1 MNSAFTIDIAATCAA
16 WKQVCPGAEELACGA
31 AQFALV
37 RGSAAGN
44 LVWQER
50 VELSIVLADA
60 AEQQHLNRNHRGV
73 DAPTNVLAFQAWDPN
88 TRVPAGSPVL
98 LGDVVLALE
107 TVAREA
113 SEQDKPIA
121 DHLRHLV
128 VHGVLH
134 LLGFDHL
141 TPAEAE
147 AMESL
152 ERSILAEMGIPDP
165 YRDHVCLL
173 EPVRAHHE

>member
-1 MNSAFTIDIAATCAA
+1 MNSAFTIDIASTCAA
-16 WKQVCPGAEELACGA
+16 WRQVCPGAEELACGA

-37 RGSAAGN
+37 RGSAAWK

-60 AEQQHLNRNHRGV
+60 AEQQHLNRIHRGV
-73 DAPTNVLAFQAWDPN
+73 DAPTNVLAFQAWDPS

-165 YRDHVCLL
+165 YRDPVCLL

>member
-1 MNSAFTIDIAATCAA
+1 MNSTFTIDIAPTCAV
-16 WKQVCPGAEELACGA
+16 WRQVCPGAEELACGA

-37 RGSAAGN
+37 RGSAAGK

-50 VELSIVLADA
+50 AELSIVLADA
-60 AEQQHLNRNHRGV
+60 AEQQRLNRNHRGV
-73 DAPTNVLAFQAWDPN
+73 DAPTNVLAFQAWDPS
-88 TRVPAGSPVL
+88 TRVPVGSPVL

-107 TVAREA
+107 TVALEA

-165 YRDHVCLL
+165 YRDPVCLL

>member
-1 MNSAFTIDIAATCAA
+1 MHPDFTIDVASACAA
-16 WKQVCPGAEELACGA
+16 WRQVCPGAEELARGA
-31 AQFALV
+31 AQLALA
-37 RGSAAGN
+37 RGWAVLKLA
-44 LVWQER
+44 WQEK
-50 VELSIVLADA
+50 VELGIVLADA
-60 AEQQHLNRNHRGV
+60 TEQQHLNRNHRGL
-73 DAPTNVLAFQAWDPN
+73 DAPTNVLAFQSWEPS
-88 TRVPAGSPVL
+88 TQVPAGAPVL

-107 TVAREA
+107 IIAREA
-113 SEQDKPIA
+113 SERDKPIA
-121 DHLRHLV
+121 DHVRHLV

-165 YRDHVCLL
+165 YRDPMCLL
-173 EPVRAHHE
+173 EPVRARHE